1 MKNIYIVSPNFIREM
16 TNVSSNLHDKYI
28 LSAIRE
34 AQDIQY
40 REVVGDKL
48 LNKLLSLIEDKL
60 VEEEG
65 NELYKEIIDM
75 SRYYLAYLA
84 VSRIVVISS
93 LKIDN
98 IGLNRTYDE
107 NIQASPIND
116 VFHMEKHYLHIAD
129 TYCKRLQNFIKSH
142 RTELKE
148 YLTHTCYMQDAN
160 LKSSATTGLWL
171 GGYKGKNIRRIN

>member
-1 MKNIYIVSPNFIREM
+1 MKNVYIISPNFLREM
-16 TNVSSNLHDKYI
+16 TNVSTNLHDKYI

-48 LNKLLSLIEDKL
+48 LNKLLKLIEDKQ
-60 VEEEG
+60 VDEEG
-65 NELYKEIIDM
+65 NELFKEIINM

-107 NIQASPIND
+107 NIQAPQIND

-142 RTELKE
+142 RTELRE
-148 YLTHTCYMQDAN
+148 YLTHTCYETDCN
-160 LKSSATTGLWL
+160 LKSSATTGIFL
-171 GGYKGKNIRRIN
+171 GGYRGKVIRRV